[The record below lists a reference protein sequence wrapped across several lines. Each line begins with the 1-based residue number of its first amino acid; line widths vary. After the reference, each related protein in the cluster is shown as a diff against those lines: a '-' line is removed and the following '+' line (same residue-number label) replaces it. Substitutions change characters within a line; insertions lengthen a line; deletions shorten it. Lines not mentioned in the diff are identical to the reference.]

1 MNDRS
6 VKPKQA
12 VAAKE
17 KGRPRSGEYART
29 SNMDDEF
36 HEFFNQGD
44 VGEYEGGVAYSQP
57 PSRLLPEPEV
67 DEQIVI
73 TDPSRQRARRA
84 FFGRVVAIIVGAC
97 VVVLVTAARFRPQ
110 DIRKDNENDARH
122 ASVQFA
128 QTEEVK
134 LSPPPKEQPRA
145 LPLVP
150 AVAAVVSALPQ
161 AAVIAAAPP
170 PPEANQ
176 PQAID
181 PGERPP
187 AGKTAAQGA
196 KNSDLLTV
204 EIAHAPEKQAPPTAA
219 PAAKVSRGSAVPSK
233 LSAKS
238 KAIAT
243 REAHPPATGVSK
255 PVKESVGAFPVD

>member
-97 VVVLVTAARFRPQ
+97 VVVL
-110 DIRKDNENDARH
+110 
-122 ASVQFA
+122 
-128 QTEEVK
+128 
-134 LSPPPKEQPRA
+134 PPPGLGLKTSERITRTTRGTPRFN
-145 LPLVP
+145 LR
-150 AVAAVVSALPQ
+150 
-161 AAVIAAAPP
+161 
-170 PPEANQ
+170 
-176 PQAID
+176 
-181 PGERPP
+181 RPR
-187 AGKTAAQGA
+187 K
-196 KNSDLLTV
+196 
-204 EIAHAPEKQAPPTAA
+204 
-219 PAAKVSRGSAVPSK
+219 
-233 LSAKS
+233 
-238 KAIAT
+238 
-243 REAHPPATGVSK
+243 
-255 PVKESVGAFPVD
+255 

>member
-12 VAAKE
+12 VVAKE

-29 SNMDDEF
+29 SNVDDEF
-36 HEFFNQGD
+36 HEFFNRGD
-44 VGEYEGGVAYSQP
+44 IGEYEGGVAYSQP

-97 VVVLVTAARFRPQ
+97 VVLLVTAARFKPQ
-110 DIRKDNENDARH
+110 DIRKDNNTQH
-122 ASVQFA
+122 ASVQFP

-150 AVAAVVSALPQ
+150 AVTTVVSGLPQ
-161 AAVIAAAPP
+161 TAIVAAPS

-176 PQAID
+176 PQSPA
-181 PGERPP
+181 PGEKPL
-187 AGKTAAQGA
+187 AGKTAAEGA
-196 KNSDLLTV
+196 KNSDLPRV
-204 EIAHAPEKQAPPTAA
+204 EITHPQAKQASPTAA
-219 PAAKVSRGSAVPSK
+219 PAAKVSSGPAVPSK
-233 LSAKS
+233 LAQKS

-243 REAHPPATGVSK
+243 REAQPPATGVSK